1 MKNKDLAYME
11 AGHAVAASLM
21 RKGFGSVSLDPDR
34 SLGRRLMQTSEVWSQ
49 PGNASQAEIRQA
61 RHEQATIYLAGAEAL
76 VRALGGSD
84 AVRFSD
90 EMEWIRA
97 NVHRMARRYDF
108 MPMVEAVAGELVN
121 RGTLTDEEIDAVIQD
136 VRAELDV
143 ANMREFVSV

>member
-21 RKGFGSVSLDPDR
+21 RKGFGSVSLDPDQ
-34 SLGRRLMQTSEVWSQ
+34 SLGRRLMQTSEAWSQ

>member
-21 RKGFGSVSLDPDR
+21 RKGFGSVSLDPDQ
-34 SLGRRLMQTSEVWSQ
+34 SLGRRLMQTSEDWSQ
-49 PGNASQAEIRQA
+49 PGTATQAEIRQA

-76 VRALGGSD
+76 VRALGNSD

-97 NVHRMARRYDF
+97 NVARMARRYDF
-108 MPMVEAVAGELVN
+108 MPMVEAVAAELVN

-136 VRAELDV
+136 VRAELDA

>member
-21 RKGFGSVSLDPDR
+21 RKGFGSVSLDPDL
-34 SLGRRLMQTSEVWSQ
+34 SLGRRLMQTSEAWSQ